1 MKHKRR
7 FAALLAALALA
18 AALTALPVLA
28 TQGDIPLGQTEVPG
42 DITESEPVAPPT
54 EEPTPVPPDP
64 VTPEPPP
71 VSSEP
76 SSSSQEPSSS
86 SSSSSSTSSEEPS
99 DSSSESS
106 VSSDPGYSS
115 EGPWESE
122 SSLSSQEPIEEPSED
137 PWVPSQTESEAP
149 IGGGVADATDPPT
162 YTPGTIATPRPSLE
176 RPQVSLNMGSSS
188 SSAEEESS
196 GPNYVTFAR
205 LNVKGNSMAAT
216 LFYSGIGCIA
226 AGVLGLAAILVFY
239 IRGRRRYS
247 NADGILEEIHEAEA
261 RQRPGQHPPAQELR
275 QPAAPP
281 QPVRPAPPAGAIMPE
296 EASVYTEEFS
306 LPPSEKMSGEP
317 VYAPQDDYEEGYQ
330 EYRDDYPQDVYYEDE
345 YYGDED
351 VAPTDLE
358 QPYASHQQAPA
369 PQPPVSQPSQDQ
381 EATQQFNTEEILRE
395 ALRYYDEDEK

>member
-76 SSSSQEPSSS
+76 SSSSEEPSSS
-86 SSSSSSTSSEEPS
+86 SSSSSSEEPS

-122 SSLSSQEPIEEPSED
+122 SSLSSQEPTEEPSED

-226 AGVLGLAAILVFY
+226 AVNLSMTI
-239 IRGRRRYS
+239 
-247 NADGILEEIHEAEA
+247 
-261 RQRPGQHPPAQELR
+261 P
-275 QPAAPP
+275 
-281 QPVRPAPPAGAIMPE
+281 
-296 EASVYTEEFS
+296 
-306 LPPSEKMSGEP
+306 K
-317 VYAPQDDYEEGYQ
+317 
-330 EYRDDYPQDVYYEDE
+330 
-345 YYGDED
+345 D
-351 VAPTDLE
+351 VANACNPVLLIFSGFFISSKTKSIN
-358 QPYASHQQAPA
+358 SHTSDRFSSKCSKIFL
-369 PQPPVSQPSQDQ
+369 VLSSFFCLNFSQ
-381 EATQQFNTEEILRE
+381 
-395 ALRYYDEDEK
+395 